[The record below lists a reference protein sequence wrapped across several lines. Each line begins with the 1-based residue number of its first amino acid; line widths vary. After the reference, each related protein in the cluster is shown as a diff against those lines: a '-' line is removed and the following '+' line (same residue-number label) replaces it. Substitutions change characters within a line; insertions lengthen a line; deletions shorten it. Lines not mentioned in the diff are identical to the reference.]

1 MVLNFPIKTCY
12 SLIFHFQNLSDVRLT
27 VICYSCHV
35 LMLQVLCRPLSFRS
49 SVAKKAV
56 WKCCGGG
63 FPELFK
69 NHGYSDYFLVE
80 IQNLE

>member
-1 MVLNFPIKTCY
+1 MVLNFPIKACY
-12 SLIFHFQNLSDVRLT
+12 SLIFHFQNLSDVCLT

-49 SVAKKAV
+49 SVAV
-56 WKCCGGG
+56 WKCCGGD

-69 NHGYSDYFLVE
+69 NHGYFDYFLVE